1 MSQKFT
7 VQREEYSLG
16 LKALNYG
23 AGALHRLGFQFGEL
37 GEASLLESARK
48 ATGLDDWGGEH
59 FLEPMR
65 IMLDDVEASGMTHLA
80 RISTRDIG
88 VHCLSTRLRITDYF
102 KRHPHVNETKI
113 ERPVFILGFPRTGT
127 TLLQNLL
134 ALDPTRRALPF
145 WEILNPVPFDDDPV
159 KDEKAR
165 IKAAN
170 GKLRVAYWVVPE
182 MAEVHEIR
190 ATTLEEC
197 WPLLANGFTVIAWDM
212 GSGWRSYGKW
222 LLNHDMVSSYREY
235 KQCLQIMAQ
244 RQPESGFVLKCPDHL
259 WFVDSLVDVFPD
271 AAIVWT
277 HRDPV
282 DSIASY
288 CSLIS
293 LNWRLMYGS
302 FDPHEIGRHIEDRFL
317 SGIQRALAA
326 RDRLGEEGFYDVDF
340 VQLCDDPCSVL
351 NGISNHFGIS
361 PISPESVDGYL
372 GTKRKDAK
380 GKHKYSVERYGLDAK
395 RIHERYAE
403 YIDRFQI
410 PLRER

>member
-1 MSQKFT
+1 
-7 VQREEYSLG
+7 
-16 LKALNYG
+16 
-23 AGALHRLGFQFGEL
+23 
-37 GEASLLESARK
+37 
-48 ATGLDDWGGEH
+48 
-59 FLEPMR
+59 
-65 IMLDDVEASGMTHLA
+65 
-80 RISTRDIG
+80 
-88 VHCLSTRLRITDYF
+88 
-102 KRHPHVNETKI
+102 
-113 ERPVFILGFPRTGT
+113 
-127 TLLQNLL
+127 
-134 ALDPTRRALPF
+134 
-145 WEILNPVPFDDDPV
+145 V
-159 KDEKAR
+159 KDKKAR

-212 GSGWRSYGKW
+212 GSGWRTYGKW

-259 WFVDSLVDVFPD
+259 WFVDALVDVFPD

-326 RDRLGEEGFYDVDF
+326 RDRLGEDCFYDVDF

-351 NGISNHFGIS
+351 DGISNHFGIS
-361 PISPESVDGYL
+361 SISPESVDGYL